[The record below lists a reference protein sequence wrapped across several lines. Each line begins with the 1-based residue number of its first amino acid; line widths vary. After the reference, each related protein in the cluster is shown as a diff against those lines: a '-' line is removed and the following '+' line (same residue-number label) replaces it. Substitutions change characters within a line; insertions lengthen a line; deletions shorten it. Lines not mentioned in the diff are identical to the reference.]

1 MTNLIKFGLWAVVF
15 VLLFRMNKALFALVT
30 ALFALYGLYLYIP
43 MFWAGKARDCFDK
56 GEFSKAIEFY
66 KKATKR
72 DKVNFNI
79 KLSYAY
85 TLMRAGKFDD
95 AETFL
100 NAIVRDRRNT
110 KPEQRNM
117 AKQQRCMVYLR
128 QGRYS
133 EAMEEA
139 MEMFNGGYK
148 NTQMYA
154 MLGYFKLLGNE
165 PQSEI
170 TKFCEEA
177 YDYNSEGRDIMDN
190 LAICYYNE
198 GRYSEAKEISDKL
211 IAEAPEFME
220 AYYHGAQIALK
231 CNDKERAKELAQK
244 IDGCRRTAMT
254 TITREEVEDIK
265 TKAGLK

>member
-15 VLLFRMNKALFALVT
+15 VLIFNISKTLFGILIAFL
-30 ALFALYGLYLYIP
+30 ALYGLYWYIP
-43 MFWAGKARDCFDK
+43 LFWAGKAKDCFDK

-95 AETFL
+95 AETLL
-100 NAIVRDRRNT
+100 NAMVRDRINL

-128 QGRYS
+128 QNRYD
-133 EAMEEA
+133 EALEDA
-139 MEMFNGGYK
+139 MEMFDGGYK

-177 YDYNSEGRDIMDN
+177 YDYNSDSRDIMDN

-211 IAEAPEFME
+211 IADAPEFME

-231 CNDKERAKELAQK
+231 CNDKESAKELAQK
-244 IDGCRRTAMT
+244 IDECRRTAMS
-254 TITREEVEDIK
+254 TITREEVEELKIRV
-265 TKAGLK
+265 GLK